1 MKKKYTIGTMLLLM
15 IFPIGVTA
23 QIINGDFENVKP
35 NFLPS
40 NWGMNFFQ
48 QVVIDNETGETT
60 SDQIQYTWCVP
71 SLIYATTEAQS
82 GQYAMELSNAF
93 NVTQNILI
101 PGEAVLFS
109 DATQDFPGW
118 NPGIPV
124 SAADNLDMI
133 GFHYKFLPAGED
145 VAQAKVQVFDSEGN
159 EIGTASIDIA
169 GTTAAFQYIYEPI
182 QYTSTAAPALLY
194 VTFSMAKE
202 GSTPAFGSRLLVDN
216 VVTNFDALQLE
227 TQPIATGIMVYPTLA
242 DQTLNISTPGLT
254 AGPVSYTIVSTE
266 GKIVLQNKREGASGY
281 VYSMDVSSLA
291 TGVYFIS
298 IDSSLGHSTKKFIK
312 Q

>member
-15 IFPIGVTA
+15 MFPIGIKA
-23 QIINGDFENVKP
+23 QIINGDFETVKP

-124 SAADNLDMI
+124 SAAD
-133 GFHYKFLPAGED
+133 H
-145 VAQAKVQVFDSEGN
+145 Q
-159 EIGTASIDIA
+159 
-169 GTTAAFQYIYEPI
+169 
-182 QYTSTAAPALLY
+182 
-194 VTFSMAKE
+194 
-202 GSTPAFGSRLLVDN
+202 
-216 VVTNFDALQLE
+216 
-227 TQPIATGIMVYPTLA
+227 
-242 DQTLNISTPGLT
+242 
-254 AGPVSYTIVSTE
+254 
-266 GKIVLQNKREGASGY
+266 
-281 VYSMDVSSLA
+281 
-291 TGVYFIS
+291 
-298 IDSSLGHSTKKFIK
+298 
-312 Q
+312 